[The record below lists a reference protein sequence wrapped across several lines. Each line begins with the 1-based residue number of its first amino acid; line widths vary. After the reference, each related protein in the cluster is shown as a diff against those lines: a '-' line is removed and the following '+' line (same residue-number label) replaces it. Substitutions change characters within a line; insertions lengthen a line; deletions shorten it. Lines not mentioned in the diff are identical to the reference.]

1 MNSLYCLLDC
11 YKLVI
16 PTINTV
22 KMDGSN
28 CVHFTRKNPF
38 VIFWF
43 SGIADSTLINNTNE
57 TLIEPVRK
65 CSLLLEIEAAFMKE
79 KLLEE
84 QKRKCKSLK

>member
-1 MNSLYCLLDC
+1 MVLIAFILLW
-11 YKLVI
+11 
-16 PTINTV
+16 
-22 KMDGSN
+22 
-28 CVHFTRKNPF
+28 KNPF

-84 QKRKCKSLK
+84 QKRKCKSLKWFLAFS